1 MTISWP
7 TEQIEKRQALLE
19 AVHGTQSEI
28 EAHFQESEDQGH
40 LAQATADALLEA
52 GLLGLKLPLE
62 LGGAEA
68 DPVTQMKVISEIAAI
83 DTSAAWCTMVSAT
96 NVGSAGAFLPDRGID
111 AVFDQGTHP
120 MIVGVGMPFGEA
132 NKTDDGFFEISGKWP
147 YGSGI
152 KTSRWVTAGAKVK
165 PAIQSDVPFEIR
177 AILKTEKVQIIENWD
192 VSGLR
197 GSGSNDFFVEKAIIP
212 EYMTWAGD
220 GTPNRGG
227 FLYNIKRPAFVVFGH
242 AGIALG
248 TAKRSLVEI
257 THFSQT
263 RSRNLPGQSSISSN
277 PIFQADIA
285 QLDLKLRAMNALATE
300 EFGEVWQYAQTGEKL
315 SDKEQAKIRAIG
327 SWVTKESLDI
337 VTKSF
342 QYAGGAALN
351 KNNPLQQCFRD
362 MYAASQH
369 YMVSATHFQSYG
381 SEYFN
386 K

>member
-7 TEQIEKRQALLE
+7 TEQLEKRQALLD
-19 AVHGTQSEI
+19 AVHHTRSDI
-28 EAHFQESEDQGH
+28 ETHFQESEDQGY
-40 LAQATADALLEA
+40 LAQATANALLEA

-68 DPVTQMKVISEIAAI
+68 DPVTQMKVIAELATI

-111 AVFDQGTHP
+111 AVFGQGTHS

-132 NKTDDGFFEISGKWP
+132 TKIGDGFFEISGKWP

-165 PAIQSDVPFEIR
+165 SATQHTPFEIR
-177 AILKTEKVQIIENWD
+177 AILETEKVQIIENWD

-220 GTPNRGG
+220 GTANRGG
-227 FLYNIKRPAFVVFGH
+227 FLYNIQRPAFVVFGH

-248 TAKRSLVEI
+248 TAKRALAEI
-257 THFSQT
+257 TKFSQT
-263 RSRNLPGQSSISSN
+263 RPRNLPGQSTISSN

-285 QLDLKLRAMNALATE
+285 QLDLKLRAMDALATE
-300 EFGEVWQYAQTGEKL
+300 EFEEVWQHAQKGEKL

-351 KNNPLQQCFRD
+351 KSNPLQQCFRD

-369 YMVSATHFQSYG
+369 YMVSAIHFESYG

-386 K
+386 I

>member
-7 TEQIEKRQALLE
+7 TEQLEKRQALLD
-19 AVHGTQSEI
+19 AVRHTRSAI
-28 EAHFQESEDQGH
+28 EAHFQESEDQGY
-40 LAQATADALLEA
+40 LAQATANALLEA
-52 GLLGLKLPLE
+52 GLLGLKLPQE

-68 DPVTQMKVISEIAAI
+68 DPVTQMRVIAELATI

-111 AVFDQGTHP
+111 AVFSQGTHP

-132 NKTDDGFFEISGKWP
+132 TKIDGGFFEMSGKWP

-165 PAIQSDVPFEIR
+165 SATQNTPFEIR

-227 FLYNIKRPAFVVFGH
+227 FLYNIQRPAFVVFGH

-248 TAKRSLVEI
+248 TAKRALAEI
-257 THFSQT
+257 AKFSQT
-263 RSRNLPGQSSISSN
+263 RARNLPGQSTISSN

-285 QLDLKLRAMNALATE
+285 QLDLKLRAMDALATE
-300 EFGEVWQYAQTGEKL
+300 EFEEVWQHAQKGEKL

-342 QYAGGAALN
+342 RYAGGAALN
-351 KNNPLQQCFRD
+351 KSNPLQQCFRD

-369 YMVSATHFQSYG
+369 YMVSAIHFESYG

-386 K
+386 T